1 MRIECPKCHASGT
14 INDHEIPDEGRFLA
28 CPRCKENFQI
38 VKPRKK
44 VTSAFATNTCPSCGY
59 STFCEEVFDDCPH
72 CGMAV
77 REIIERKRKEDAQKR
92 EHKNHVADVILPVV
106 PPIGSR
112 LKVPAAVDEKEKA
125 SIANFANGFEPVAAI
140 GWGAAVFA
148 AIILV
153 MGGLGLVHYLGTDI
167 QTTLSEQSVEQVSA
181 WHVFWGYGFLPWLET
196 LLGVILMTASL
207 GFLQRAT
214 WGLQAMQRA
223 VTVSLILV
231 PGYELTQYVV
241 WIVKSIAPPWWAY
254 LVECMSAVIVST
266 LFMVPLFFLLRYL
279 SGDSFKRVYLKS

>member
-1 MRIECPKCHASGT
+1 
-14 INDHEIPDEGRFLA
+14 
-28 CPRCKENFQI
+28 
-38 VKPRKK
+38 VK
-44 VTSAFATNTCPSCGY
+44 
-59 STFCEEVFDDCPH
+59 
-72 CGMAV
+72 
-77 REIIERKRKEDAQKR
+77 EIIERKREQEQLNRNQRA
-92 EHKNHVADVILPVV
+92 EAVIIAPPV
-106 PPIGSR
+106 IGSR
-112 LKVPAAVDEKEKA
+112 ITVSAPAEEKSTVNLA
-125 SIANFANGFEPVAAI
+125 SFANGFEPVAAI

-153 MGGLGLVHYLGTDI
+153 LGGLGLIHYLGSDI
-167 QTTLSEQSVEQVSA
+167 QTQLSEQSVEQVSS

-196 LLGVILMTASL
+196 ILGVVLMAASL

-223 VTVSLILV
+223 VTVSLILA